1 LLSIFLAWK
10 MDFGFILNWISADEW
25 GPPVIVSVGPRR
37 VLIGHRGRCPPAARA
52 GIKLPGRQLLSE
64 ASVAV
69 PKLSRLASAPV
80 SSAMP
85 PAAANPSAATCR
97 YSFTLS
103 RSQAPGH
110 FFPSVAGAVAPEA
123 PPPSSSP
130 VSGPPSSPQHFA
142 ATFAGHPHSVLP
154 SSAGCHAATHLH
166 LRQSASAMPTPSPP
180 LPRLEH
186 KPKVTHQRFKVASAS
201 RSRPR

>member
-1 LLSIFLAWK
+1 
-10 MDFGFILNWISADEW
+10 MDFRFILNWISADEW

-166 LRQSASAMPTPSPP
+166 LRQSASAMPAPSPP